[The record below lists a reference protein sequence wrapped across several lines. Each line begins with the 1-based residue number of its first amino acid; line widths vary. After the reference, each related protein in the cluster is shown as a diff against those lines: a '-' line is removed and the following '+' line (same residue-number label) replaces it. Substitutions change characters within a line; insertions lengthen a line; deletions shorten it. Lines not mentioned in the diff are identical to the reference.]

1 MIHVDSVTAAVT
13 ALLEADPV
21 LVSSGFTVR
30 EGEALNAGLGQ
41 TPWVGVYPG
50 QLTVAPHT
58 LGGTQPWQAHLELLL
73 YVQEGSFNSATDA
86 TRRLGRAQAAVL
98 EALRKHP
105 SLGGTVLLWSE
116 LSATPYKRDVL
127 SDSWLFTNELLLRT
141 HVRG

>member
-30 EGEALNAGLGQ
+30 EGETLNGTLGQ

-58 LGGTQPWQAHLELLL
+58 LGGAQPWQAELELLL

-98 EALRKHP
+98 AALRGQP
-105 SLGGTVLLWSE
+105 TLGGTVLRWTE
-116 LSATPYKRDVL
+116 LSVTPYQRDVL
-127 SDSWLFTNELLLRT
+127 SDSWLFTNELLLRAQ
-141 HVRG
+141 VRA